1 MHCSAITRLLRG
13 FRSFAFAFAAFLV
26 MPAVWAEDVQFP
38 QIIRTHYEAKDQS
51 GGQFHLW
58 MEREKVSYGLDAR
71 LYPGA
76 RTVDITQVTPTP
88 GSITLTFVEVMT
100 VASSVPDYIYVS
112 GNVRFR
118 VSGMVLK
125 SSNFPANFG
134 MTAKP

>member
-1 MHCSAITRLLRG
+1 MHCSAIARLFRGLR
-13 FRSFAFAFAAFLV
+13 RFALVFAACLA
-26 MPAVWAEDVQFP
+26 MPAASAQEVQFP
-38 QIIRTHYEAKDQS
+38 QIVRTHYEAKDQA

-76 RTVDITQVTPTP
+76 RTVDITQVTPAP
-88 GSITLTFVEVMT
+88 GSITLTYVEVTT
-100 VASSVPDYIYVS
+100 VASAVPDYIYVS

-125 SSNFPANFG
+125 SSNFPAG
-134 MTAKP
+134 MGMAPR